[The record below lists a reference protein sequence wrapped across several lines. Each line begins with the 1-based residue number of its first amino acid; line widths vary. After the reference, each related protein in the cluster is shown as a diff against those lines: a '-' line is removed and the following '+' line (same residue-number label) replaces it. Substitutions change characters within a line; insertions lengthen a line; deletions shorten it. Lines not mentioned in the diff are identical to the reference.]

1 MKHLDN
7 GVLRLGCLLA
17 VCVVFASA
25 ASAQNGNPSAKAKH
39 PARIGVASVY
49 SDKFKGKKTAS
60 GRTFK
65 QNNLTAASR
74 DLPLN
79 SKAKVTDLKTGR
91 SAEVT
96 ITDRGPFQKGR
107 TIDLSKTAARRIGVK
122 KRDGVAPVVVNPLST
137 SPPKTKETVAR
148 APE

>member
-1 MKHLDN
+1 MKHLRS

-25 ASAQNGNPSAKAKH
+25 ASAENGSQKAKAKH
-39 PARIGVASVY
+39 AARVGVASVY

-60 GRTFK
+60 GKAFR
-65 QNNLTAASR
+65 QNKLTAASR

-91 SAEVT
+91 STDVT
-96 ITDRGPFQKGR
+96 ITDRGPYKKGR
-107 TIDLSKTAARRIGVK
+107 TIDLSKTAAQRIGVK
-122 KRDGVAPVVVNPLST
+122 KKEGVAPVAVKPLTT
-137 SPPKTKETVAR
+137 SPPKTKETIA
-148 APE
+148 ATPE